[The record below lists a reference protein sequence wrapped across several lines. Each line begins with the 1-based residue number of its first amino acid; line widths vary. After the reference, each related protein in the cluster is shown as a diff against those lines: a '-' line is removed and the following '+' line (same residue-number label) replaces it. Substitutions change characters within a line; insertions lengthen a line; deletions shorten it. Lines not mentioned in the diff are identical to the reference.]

1 MTKVLTDQRS
11 IRIKGRSFLA
21 VVLSPESPV
30 DQWLERLDDLA
41 ARSAGFFLSRPVVL
55 DVSEL
60 SLDKAGLK
68 ELLAALRE
76 RNVGIMGIEGVR
88 PSMIEPGMPP
98 SLKGGKPASDV
109 EVEPVAVAAELPE
122 DKPHASG
129 EVRAVVQSLV
139 INEPVRSGQ
148 SIMFPEGDVTVIG
161 SVASGAEIIAG
172 GSVHIYG
179 ALRGRAMAGSLG
191 NVSAR
196 IFCRKLAYRLCLRAA
211 QPVGGRRQLLGFAA
225 GQLQATIP
233 VDHHIQFTVTADGKM
248 RRLDRVGMG
257 HVDDHHRSPHAF
269 AGLDARGRIFEDD
282 AAFRR
287 NAEPFGG
294 LPVTF
299 GIGLAVDHIVGADHH
314 GWRCDAGRREPFF
327 RQFTHGGG
335 DDSPFSRGQRRKKVC
350 GARYRNDAL
359 HVIHL
364 GAQDHVGLGIHVQAG
379 NRLAAYYLGSPH
391 AMDTLQKCV
400 RLDTVCNG
408 PLPPDALD
416 NGNRI
421 DQRSVHVE
429 QEGRELLRKYLGL
442 RRDFAVH
449 LILPLELSGIAVST
463 VSGDITESLFGRQ
476 KQMIVS

>member
-68 ELLAALRE
+68 ELLAALTE

-109 EVEPVAVAAELPE
+109 EVEPVAIAAELPE
-122 DKPHASG
+122 EKPRTAG
-129 EVRAVVQSLV
+129 GVRAVVPSLV

-196 IFCRKLAYRLCLRAA
+196 IFCRKLEAELLAIDGVYKVAEDIDDKLRG
-211 QPVGGRRQLLGFAA
+211 QPVQLWLENDTIKAAKLG
-225 GQLQATIP
+225 
-233 VDHHIQFTVTADGKM
+233 
-248 RRLDRVGMG
+248 
-257 HVDDHHRSPHAF
+257 
-269 AGLDARGRIFEDD
+269 
-282 AAFRR
+282 
-287 NAEPFGG
+287 
-294 LPVTF
+294 
-299 GIGLAVDHIVGADHH
+299 
-314 GWRCDAGRREPFF
+314 
-327 RQFTHGGG
+327 
-335 DDSPFSRGQRRKKVC
+335 
-350 GARYRNDAL
+350 
-359 HVIHL
+359 
-364 GAQDHVGLGIHVQAG
+364 
-379 NRLAAYYLGSPH
+379 
-391 AMDTLQKCV
+391 
-400 RLDTVCNG
+400 
-408 PLPPDALD
+408 
-416 NGNRI
+416 
-421 DQRSVHVE
+421 
-429 QEGRELLRKYLGL
+429 
-442 RRDFAVH
+442 
-449 LILPLELSGIAVST
+449 
-463 VSGDITESLFGRQ
+463 
-476 KQMIVS
+476 

>member
-21 VVLSPESPV
+21 VVLSPEAPV

-68 ELLAALRE
+68 ELLAALTE

-109 EVEPVAVAAELPE
+109 EVEPVVAAAELPE
-122 DKPHASG
+122 EKPRISG

-196 IFCRKLAYRLCLRAA
+196 IFCRKLEAELLAIDGVYKVAEDIDDKLRG
-211 QPVGGRRQLLGFAA
+211 QPVQLWLENDTIKAAKLG
-225 GQLQATIP
+225 
-233 VDHHIQFTVTADGKM
+233 
-248 RRLDRVGMG
+248 
-257 HVDDHHRSPHAF
+257 
-269 AGLDARGRIFEDD
+269 
-282 AAFRR
+282 
-287 NAEPFGG
+287 
-294 LPVTF
+294 
-299 GIGLAVDHIVGADHH
+299 
-314 GWRCDAGRREPFF
+314 
-327 RQFTHGGG
+327 
-335 DDSPFSRGQRRKKVC
+335 
-350 GARYRNDAL
+350 
-359 HVIHL
+359 
-364 GAQDHVGLGIHVQAG
+364 
-379 NRLAAYYLGSPH
+379 
-391 AMDTLQKCV
+391 
-400 RLDTVCNG
+400 
-408 PLPPDALD
+408 
-416 NGNRI
+416 
-421 DQRSVHVE
+421 
-429 QEGRELLRKYLGL
+429 
-442 RRDFAVH
+442 
-449 LILPLELSGIAVST
+449 
-463 VSGDITESLFGRQ
+463 
-476 KQMIVS
+476 

>member
-21 VVLSPESPV
+21 VVLSPEAPV

-68 ELLAALRE
+68 SLLAALTE

-122 DKPHASG
+122 EKPRASG
-129 EVRAVVQSLV
+129 EIRAVVQSLV

-196 IFCRKLAYRLCLRAA
+196 IFCRKLEAELLAIDGVYKVAEDIDEKLRG
-211 QPVGGRRQLLGFAA
+211 QPVQLWLENDTIKAEKLG
-225 GQLQATIP
+225 
-233 VDHHIQFTVTADGKM
+233 
-248 RRLDRVGMG
+248 
-257 HVDDHHRSPHAF
+257 
-269 AGLDARGRIFEDD
+269 
-282 AAFRR
+282 
-287 NAEPFGG
+287 
-294 LPVTF
+294 
-299 GIGLAVDHIVGADHH
+299 
-314 GWRCDAGRREPFF
+314 
-327 RQFTHGGG
+327 
-335 DDSPFSRGQRRKKVC
+335 
-350 GARYRNDAL
+350 
-359 HVIHL
+359 
-364 GAQDHVGLGIHVQAG
+364 
-379 NRLAAYYLGSPH
+379 
-391 AMDTLQKCV
+391 
-400 RLDTVCNG
+400 
-408 PLPPDALD
+408 
-416 NGNRI
+416 
-421 DQRSVHVE
+421 
-429 QEGRELLRKYLGL
+429 
-442 RRDFAVH
+442 
-449 LILPLELSGIAVST
+449 
-463 VSGDITESLFGRQ
+463 
-476 KQMIVS
+476 

>member
-68 ELLAALRE
+68 ELLAALTE

-109 EVEPVAVAAELPE
+109 EVEPVAIAAELPE
-122 DKPHASG
+122 EKPRAAG
-129 EVRAVVQSLV
+129 EVRAVVPSLV

-196 IFCRKLAYRLCLRAA
+196 IFCRKLEAE
-211 QPVGGRRQLLGFAA
+211 LLA
-225 GQLQATIP
+225 I
-233 VDHHIQFTVTADGKM
+233 DGVYKVAE
-248 RRLDRVGMG
+248 DI
-257 HVDDHHRSPHAF
+257 DDK
-269 AGLDARGRIFEDD
+269 L
-282 AAFRR
+282 
-287 NAEPFGG
+287 
-294 LPVTF
+294 
-299 GIGLAVDHIVGADHH
+299 
-314 GWRCDAGRREPFF
+314 
-327 RQFTHGGG
+327 
-335 DDSPFSRGQRRKKVC
+335 RGQAVQLWLE
-350 GARYRNDAL
+350 NDTIKAAK
-359 HVIHL
+359 L
-364 GAQDHVGLGIHVQAG
+364 G
-379 NRLAAYYLGSPH
+379 
-391 AMDTLQKCV
+391 
-400 RLDTVCNG
+400 
-408 PLPPDALD
+408 
-416 NGNRI
+416 
-421 DQRSVHVE
+421 
-429 QEGRELLRKYLGL
+429 
-442 RRDFAVH
+442 
-449 LILPLELSGIAVST
+449 
-463 VSGDITESLFGRQ
+463 
-476 KQMIVS
+476 

>member
-21 VVLSPESPV
+21 VVLSPEAPL

-55 DVSEL
+55 DASEL

-68 ELLAALRE
+68 ALLAALTE

-109 EVEPVAVAAELPE
+109 EVEPVAIAAELPE
-122 DKPHASG
+122 EKPRASG

-196 IFCRKLAYRLCLRAA
+196 IFCRKLEAELLAIDGVYKVAEDIDDKLRG
-211 QPVGGRRQLLGFAA
+211 QPVQLWLENDTIKAEKLG
-225 GQLQATIP
+225 
-233 VDHHIQFTVTADGKM
+233 
-248 RRLDRVGMG
+248 
-257 HVDDHHRSPHAF
+257 
-269 AGLDARGRIFEDD
+269 
-282 AAFRR
+282 
-287 NAEPFGG
+287 
-294 LPVTF
+294 
-299 GIGLAVDHIVGADHH
+299 
-314 GWRCDAGRREPFF
+314 
-327 RQFTHGGG
+327 
-335 DDSPFSRGQRRKKVC
+335 
-350 GARYRNDAL
+350 
-359 HVIHL
+359 
-364 GAQDHVGLGIHVQAG
+364 
-379 NRLAAYYLGSPH
+379 
-391 AMDTLQKCV
+391 
-400 RLDTVCNG
+400 
-408 PLPPDALD
+408 
-416 NGNRI
+416 
-421 DQRSVHVE
+421 
-429 QEGRELLRKYLGL
+429 
-442 RRDFAVH
+442 
-449 LILPLELSGIAVST
+449 
-463 VSGDITESLFGRQ
+463 
-476 KQMIVS
+476 